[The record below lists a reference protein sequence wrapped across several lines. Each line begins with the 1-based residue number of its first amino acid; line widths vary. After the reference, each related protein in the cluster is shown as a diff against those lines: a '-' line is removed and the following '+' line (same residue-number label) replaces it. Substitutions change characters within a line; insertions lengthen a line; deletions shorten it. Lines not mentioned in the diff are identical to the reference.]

1 MFENVELFNV
11 AEAKK
16 VQNGYALNRFPEK
29 LQGKIN
35 PFGSM
40 VASYSCGCEIRF
52 VKEEAKQV
60 VRVNFIAEN
69 GDCNVVVYRGDRP
82 QGVYT
87 AKKGEF
93 FSVDIG
99 DCPTDAVNIPE
110 YFKNDLYDHNVVRIV
125 FQASRIILCGIETF
139 GRKIRPPKNEEL
151 PKRTMLAYG
160 SSITHGS
167 NSVGAPYTY
176 ASTAARN
183 LSAQVL
189 NKGLG
194 GSCFCEKDV
203 ADWFADEIKYDFMTF
218 ECGTNMYDVFSN
230 EEIFKREKY
239 MLEKLF
245 TENPDKYIF
254 LITPPMPYQRLS
266 DSERYKALCEGIKK
280 VGNDMKTDRCVIVN
294 AEDIETD
301 STFLC
306 TDRIHPSTE
315 GHMLMGMNLAKIIK
329 PYLD

>member
-167 NSVGAPYTY
+167 NSVGAPYTRMLQRRHVI
-176 ASTAARN
+176 SRRRFLIKGLAARAFAKRM
-183 LSAQVL
+183 LRI
-189 NKGLG
+189 GLR
-194 GSCFCEKDV
+194 
-203 ADWFADEIKYDFMTF
+203 T
-218 ECGTNMYDVFSN
+218 
-230 EEIFKREKY
+230 R
-239 MLEKLF
+239 
-245 TENPDKYIF
+245 
-254 LITPPMPYQRLS
+254 
-266 DSERYKALCEGIKK
+266 
-280 VGNDMKTDRCVIVN
+280 
-294 AEDIETD
+294 
-301 STFLC
+301 
-306 TDRIHPSTE
+306 
-315 GHMLMGMNLAKIIK
+315 
-329 PYLD
+329 